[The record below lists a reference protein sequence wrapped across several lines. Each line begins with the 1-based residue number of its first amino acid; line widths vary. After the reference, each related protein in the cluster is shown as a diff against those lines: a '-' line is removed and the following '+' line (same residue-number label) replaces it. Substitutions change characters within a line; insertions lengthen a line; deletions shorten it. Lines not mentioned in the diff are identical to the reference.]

1 MELVDEFISQGNLYA
16 RIVTLSEIAMETA
29 CVLAE
34 DEMAEALGLVS
45 EIAARHLHEIDKEVK
60 ARQAVKS

>member
-1 MELVDEFISQGNLYA
+1 VELVDEFIAQGNLYA
-16 RIVTLSEIAMETA
+16 RIVTLSEIAMEAA

-45 EIAARHLHEIDKEVK
+45 EIAARHLREIGKEVE